1 MAQIVCYEPYG
12 TFIKY
17 PFKFA
22 ADLKAEQQQCEDDWK
37 YKEITNVNAYFLLLE
52 INVSYKKAG
61 R

>member
-1 MAQIVCYEPYG
+1 MHIVCYERYG
-12 TFIKY
+12 TLIKY

-22 ADLKAEQQQCEDDWK
+22 ADLKAQQKQCEEGWK

-52 INVSYKKAG
+52 INVSYKKAD